1 MPSKHAKL
9 PPSSAERW
17 INCPGSV
24 ALADQLPPPGSS
36 TYADEGTLAHA
47 AAELKLRRN
56 IGEITPKQYEKELAK
71 LQESEYWC
79 GEMDEAT
86 DFYADTVMEHLAA
99 AGADAELLIEQHFS
113 LDRWV
118 PESFGTSDAVVIGGH
133 TIEVI
138 DLKYGKGV
146 KVSAIHNPQ
155 LRLYGLGASALFG
168 DLYDFDQVKETI
180 IQPRLDHV
188 STEELALS
196 ELLLWAEEDV
206 KPRALMAINGT
217 DYMACGDWCRWCP
230 AKAICR
236 KRAEY
241 NLEIAKDEFKAPPL
255 LTDEEIGEVL
265 TRAEQVKKWTEDIQA
280 WALEQALAGKHFD
293 GWKLVEGRSIR
304 KYADDLK
311 VAEKLV
317 AAGYDE
323 AMLYERKLYGIT
335 AMEKI
340 VGKKKLTT
348 TLGDLLVKPAGK
360 PVLVPESDKREAI
373 NTTEAAKADF
383 DDNTT
388 NNEEPEA
395 LPFN

>member
-24 ALADQLPPPGSS
+24 ALAEQLPPPGSS
-36 TYADEGTLAHA
+36 AYADEGTLAHA
-47 AAELKLRRN
+47 VAELKLRKHT
-56 IGEITPKQYEKELAK
+56 GEVSAKEYAKQLTK
-71 LQESEYWC
+71 LQDSEYFC

-86 DFYADTVMEHLAA
+86 DFYVDTVLERLAA
-99 AGADAELLIEQHFS
+99 AGEDAELLIEQHFS
-113 LDRWV
+113 LDTWV
-118 PESFGTSDAVVIGGH
+118 PESFGTSDAVIIGGH

-146 KVSAIHNPQ
+146 KVDAARNPQ
-155 LRLYGLGASALFG
+155 TRLYGLGASALFG
-168 DLYDFDQVKETI
+168 DLYDFDTVRETI

-188 STEELALS
+188 STEELPLA
-196 ELLLWAEEDV
+196 ELLLWAEEEV
-206 KPRALMAINGT
+206 APRAIMAIEGT

-230 AKAICR
+230 AKAVCR

-241 NLEIAKDEFKAPPL
+241 NLELAKDEFKAPPL

-265 TRAEQVKKWTEDIQA
+265 ERAESIKKWTEDIQA

-304 KYADDLK
+304 KYADDIK
-311 VAEKLV
+311 VAEALV

-323 AMLYERKLYGIT
+323 ALLYERKLYGIT
-335 AMEKI
+335 AMEKL
-340 VGKKKLTT
+340 VGKKKLTA
-348 TLGDLLVKPAGK
+348 TLGDLLIKPAGK

-373 NTTEAAKADF
+373 NTTEAAQADF
-383 DDNTT
+383 ENTENT
-388 NNEEPEA
+388 GEDV
-395 LPFN
+395 PF

>member
-24 ALADQLPPPGSS
+24 ALSAQLPPPSS
-36 TYADEGTLAHA
+36 SPYADEGTLAHA
-47 AAELKLRRN
+47 VAELKLRRN
-56 IGEITPKQYEKELAK
+56 IGEITPKQYDKELAK
-71 LQESEYWC
+71 LQENEYWC

-86 DFYADTVMEHLAA
+86 DFYADTVIEHLAA
-99 AGADAELLIEQHFS
+99 AGSDAELMIEQHFS
-113 LDRWV
+113 LDKWV
-118 PESFGTSDAVVIGGH
+118 PESFGTSDAVVIGGS

-146 KVSAIHNPQ
+146 KISAEHNAQ

-168 DLYDFDQVKETI
+168 DLYDFETVRYTI

-188 STEELALS
+188 STEEIPLS

-206 KPRALMAINGT
+206 APRAIMALEGT

-241 NLEIAKDEFKAPPL
+241 NLEIAKDDFKAPPL

-265 TRAEQVKKWTEDIQA
+265 GRADSVKKWVKDIQA
-280 WALEQALAGKHFD
+280 YALEQALAGKHFD

-348 TLGDLLVKPAGK
+348 TLGDLLIKPAGK

-383 DDNTT
+383 NNTD
-388 NNEEPEA
+388 EDPDVI
-395 LPFN
+395 PQF

>member
-9 PPSSAERW
+9 SASSAFRW

-24 ALADQLPPPGSS
+24 ALADQLPAPGSS
-36 TYADEGTLAHA
+36 AYADEGTLAHA
-47 AAELKLRRN
+47 LAELKLRKFLGDAGN
-56 IGEITPKQYEKELAK
+56 YDKELA
-71 LQESEYWC
+71 QIQANEYYC

-86 DFYADTVMEHLAA
+86 DFYAETVQEHLAA
-99 AGADAELLIEQHFS
+99 AGENAELMIEQQFS
-113 LDRWV
+113 LDNWV
-118 PESFGTSDAVVIGGH
+118 PEGFGTSDAVIIGGS

-146 KVSAIHNPQ
+146 KVEAKNNPQ

-168 DLYDFDQVKETI
+168 DLYDFETVRMTI

-188 STEELALS
+188 SGEEIPLK
-196 ELLLWAEEDV
+196 ELLLWAEEEV
-206 KPRALMAINGT
+206 APKARMAMDGT
-217 DYMACGDWCRWCP
+217 DYTACGDWCRWCP
-230 AKAICR
+230 AKAVCR

-241 NLEIAKDEFKAPPL
+241 NLELAKDEFKAPPL

-265 TRAEQVKKWTEDIQA
+265 RRAEEIQKWTSDIQA
-280 WALEQALAGKHFD
+280 YALEEALAGKQFD
-293 GWKLVEGRSIR
+293 GWKLVEGRSNR
-304 KYADDLK
+304 KYADDVK
-311 VAEKLV
+311 VAETLV

-335 AMEKI
+335 AMEKL

-348 TLGDLLVKPAGK
+348 TLGDLIIKPAGK

-383 DDNTT
+383 DNTEDAE
-388 NNEEPEA
+388 NVPQ
-395 LPFN
+395 F

>member
-9 PPSSAERW
+9 SASSAFRW

-24 ALADQLPPPGSS
+24 ALADQLPAPGSS
-36 TYADEGTLAHA
+36 AYADEGTLAHA
-47 AAELKLRRN
+47 LAELKLRKFLGDAGN
-56 IGEITPKQYEKELAK
+56 YDKELA
-71 LQESEYWC
+71 QIQANEYYC

-86 DFYADTVMEHLAA
+86 DFYAETVQEHLAA
-99 AGADAELLIEQHFS
+99 AGENAELMIEQQFS
-113 LDRWV
+113 LDNWV
-118 PESFGTSDAVVIGGH
+118 PEGFGTSDAVIIGGS

-146 KVSAIHNPQ
+146 KVEAKNNPQ

-168 DLYDFDQVKETI
+168 DLYDFETVRMTI

-188 STEELALS
+188 SGEEIPLK
-196 ELLLWAEEDV
+196 ELLLWAEEEVAPKARIAMD
-206 KPRALMAINGT
+206 GT
-217 DYMACGDWCRWCP
+217 DYTACGDWCRWCP
-230 AKAICR
+230 AKAVCR

-241 NLEIAKDEFKAPPL
+241 NLELAKDEFKAPPL

-265 TRAEQVKKWTEDIQA
+265 RRAEEIQKWTSDIQA
-280 WALEQALAGKHFD
+280 YALEEALAGKQFD
-293 GWKLVEGRSIR
+293 GWKLVEGRSNR
-304 KYADDLK
+304 KYADDVK
-311 VAEKLV
+311 VAETLV

-335 AMEKI
+335 AMEKL

-348 TLGDLLVKPAGK
+348 TLGDLIIKPAGK

-383 DDNTT
+383 DNTEDAE
-388 NNEEPEA
+388 NVPQ
-395 LPFN
+395 F

>member
-24 ALADQLPPPGSS
+24 ALSAQLPPPSS
-36 TYADEGTLAHA
+36 SPYADEGTLAHA
-47 AAELKLRRN
+47 VAELKLRRN
-56 IGEITPKQYEKELAK
+56 IGEITPKQYDKELAK

-86 DFYADTVMEHLAA
+86 DFYADTVIEHLAA
-99 AGADAELLIEQHFS
+99 AGSDAELMIEQHFS
-113 LDRWV
+113 LDKWV
-118 PESFGTSDAVVIGGH
+118 PESFGTSDAVVIGGS

-146 KVSAIHNPQ
+146 KVNAEHNAQ

-168 DLYDFDQVKETI
+168 DLYDFETVRYTI

-188 STEELALS
+188 STEEIPLS

-206 KPRALMAINGT
+206 APRAIMALEGT

-241 NLEIAKDEFKAPPL
+241 NLEIAKDDFKAPPL

-265 TRAEQVKKWTEDIQA
+265 GRADSVKKWVEDIQTY
-280 WALEQALAGKHFD
+280 ALEQALAGKHFD

-348 TLGDLLVKPAGK
+348 TLGDLLIKPAGK

-383 DDNTT
+383 NNTD
-388 NNEEPEA
+388 EDPDA
-395 LPFN
+395 IPFN

>member
-9 PPSSAERW
+9 SPSSAERW
-17 INCPGSV
+17 IHCPGSV

-47 AAELKLRRN
+47 VAELKLRKS
-56 IGEITPKQYEKELAK
+56 IGEIAPKQYDKELAK

-86 DFYADTVMEHLAA
+86 DFYEATVIKRLAA
-99 AGADAELLIEQHFS
+99 AGADAELMIEQHFS
-113 LDRWV
+113 LDKWV
-118 PESFGTSDAVVIGGH
+118 PESFGTSDAVVIGGS
-133 TIEVI
+133 TVEVI

-146 KVSAIHNPQ
+146 KVSAEHNAQ

-168 DLYDFDQVKETI
+168 DLYDFDTVRYTI

-188 STEELALS
+188 STEEVTLS
-196 ELLLWAEEDV
+196 ELLLWAEEEV
-206 KPRALMAINGT
+206 APRAIMALEGT

-241 NLEIAKDEFKAPPL
+241 NLEIAKDDFKAPPL
-255 LTDEEIGEVL
+255 LTDEEIVEVL
-265 TRAEQVKKWTEDIQA
+265 GRADSMKKWVEDIQTY
-280 WALEQALAGKHFD
+280 ALEQALAGKHYD

-311 VAEKLV
+311 VAETLV

-348 TLGDLLVKPAGK
+348 TLGDLLIKPAGK
-360 PVLVPESDKREAI
+360 PTLVPESDKREAI
-373 NTTEAAKADF
+373 NTTEAANADF
-383 DDNTT
+383 NNTD
-388 NNEEPEA
+388 EDPDA
-395 LPFN
+395 ISQF

>member
-24 ALADQLPPPGSS
+24 ALAETLPPPGSS
-36 TYADEGTLAHA
+36 PYADEGTLAHA
-47 AAELKLRRN
+47 VAELKLRQM
-56 IGEITPKQYEKELAK
+56 IGEITPKKFDKEMAK
-71 LQESEYWC
+71 LSTSEYWC

-86 DFYADTVMEHLAA
+86 DFYADTVIEHLAA
-99 AGADAELLIEQHFS
+99 AGSDAELMIEQHFS
-113 LDRWV
+113 LDKWV
-118 PESFGTSDAVVIGGH
+118 PESFGTSDAVVIGGS

-146 KVSAIHNPQ
+146 KVEAHNNAQ

-168 DLYDFDQVKETI
+168 DLYDFDTVSYTI
-180 IQPRLDHV
+180 VQPRLDHV
-188 STEELALS
+188 SSETVPLS
-196 ELLLWAEEDV
+196 ELLFWADEEV
-206 KPRALMAINGT
+206 APRAIMALEGT
-217 DYMACGDWCRWCP
+217 DYTACGDWCRWCP

-241 NLEIAKDEFKAPPL
+241 NLAIAKDDFKAPPL
-255 LTDEEIGEVL
+255 LTDEEIGDVL
-265 TRAEQVKKWTEDIQA
+265 GRAESVKKWVEDIEG

-311 VAEKLV
+311 VAEKLK
-317 AAGYDE
+317 AEGYDE

-340 VGKKKLTT
+340 VGKKKLTE

-373 NTTEAAKADF
+373 NTTAAAKADF
-383 DDNTT
+383 TSEDPD
-388 NNEEPEA
+388 A
-395 LPFN
+395 IPFN

>member
-24 ALADQLPPPGSS
+24 ALSAQLPPPSS
-36 TYADEGTLAHA
+36 SPYADEGTLAHA
-47 AAELKLRRN
+47 VAELKLRRN
-56 IGEITPKQYEKELAK
+56 IGEITPKQYDKELAK

-86 DFYADTVMEHLAA
+86 DFYADTVIEHLAA
-99 AGADAELLIEQHFS
+99 AGSDAELMIEQHFS
-113 LDRWV
+113 LDKWV
-118 PESFGTSDAVVIGGH
+118 PESFGTSDAVVIGGN

-146 KVSAIHNPQ
+146 KVSAEHNAQ

-168 DLYDFDQVKETI
+168 DLYDFETVRYTI

-188 STEELALS
+188 STEEVPLS

-206 KPRALMAINGT
+206 APRAIMALEGT

-241 NLEIAKDEFKAPPL
+241 NLEIAKDDFKAPPL

-265 TRAEQVKKWTEDIQA
+265 GRADSVKKWVEDIQTY
-280 WALEQALAGKHFD
+280 ALEQALAGKHYD

-348 TLGDLLVKPAGK
+348 TLGDLLIKPAGK

-383 DDNTT
+383 NNTD
-388 NNEEPEA
+388 EDPDA
-395 LPFN
+395 IPQF

>member
-24 ALADQLPPPGSS
+24 ALSAQLPPPGSS
-36 TYADEGTLAHA
+36 PYADEGTLAHA
-47 AAELKLRRN
+47 VAELKLRRN
-56 IGEITPKQYEKELAK
+56 IGEITPKQYDKKLAK

-86 DFYADTVMEHLAA
+86 DFYADTVIEHLAA
-99 AGADAELLIEQHFS
+99 AGSDAELMIEQHFS
-113 LDRWV
+113 LDKWV
-118 PESFGTSDAVVIGGH
+118 PESFGTSDAVVIGGN

-146 KVSAIHNPQ
+146 KVNAEHNAQ

-168 DLYDFDQVKETI
+168 DLYDFDTVRYTI

-188 STEELALS
+188 STEEVTLS
-196 ELLLWAEEDV
+196 ELLLWAEEEV
-206 KPRALMAINGT
+206 APRAIMALEGT

-241 NLEIAKDEFKAPPL
+241 NLEIAKDEFKVPPL
-255 LTDEEIGEVL
+255 LTDEEIGEIL
-265 TRAEQVKKWTEDIQA
+265 TRADEVKKWTEDIQA

-317 AAGYDE
+317 AAGYNE

-348 TLGDLLVKPAGK
+348 TLGDLLIKPAGK